1 MIDLELFRKN
11 PQIFES
17 EIKKRGLKINTS
29 IGLKLDKVKRDLI
42 FKIDRLRSEKNLA
55 SKIISGLKEEEKN
68 KKIDQMKK
76 INDDLKK
83 MEAELAEVEDKFIIH
98 FSTYPNLSRSTTP
111 VGKDE
116 SGNVVQSY
124 YGKKPEFDFK
134 PKSHVGL
141 GVNLDI
147 LDEKRAAKIS
157 GSRFVFLKNEAV
169 LLEFALIQYVLGI
182 LTRKGFTP
190 LLPPLLVK
198 ETAMYGTGFFPVEKT
213 QYYKTELDD
222 LFLIGT
228 SEVPLCAYHS
238 DEFLDADMLPLK
250 YTAFS
255 TCFRREAGTYG
266 KDLGG
271 MFRVHQFDKVE
282 MFIFA
287 HPEKSWEEYEKLRGI
302 LEEIMQGFKFHY
314 RIVNM
319 CTGDIGAPNAKKYD
333 LEAWLPEQKRYREL
347 ASCSHDTDFQA
358 RRLNIKYR
366 DGKKKELVHTMNSTA
381 CAVGRTLIAIY
392 ENYQDGDGNI
402 KVPEVLQPYMDG
414 IEIISRKKWDK

>member
-17 EIKKRGLKINTS
+17 EMKKRGLKIDTGA
-29 IGLKLDKVKRDLI
+29 GLELDRKKRELI
-42 FKIDRLRSEKNLA
+42 LKIDKLRFEKNLA
-55 SKIISGLKEEEKN
+55 SKIIPGLKGEEKN
-68 KKIDQMKK
+68 KKIDRMKK
-76 INDDLKK
+76 INEDLKK
-83 MEAELAEVEDKFIIH
+83 AEAELSDVEDKFLVH
-98 FSTYPNLSRSTTP
+98 FSTYPNLSHSTTP

-124 YGKKPEFDFK
+124 HGKKPEFDFK
-134 PKSHVGL
+134 LKNHIDL
-141 GVNLDI
+141 GVSLDI
-147 LDEKRAAKIS
+147 VDEKRAAKIS
-157 GSRFVFLKNEAV
+157 GSRFAFLKNEAV
-169 LLEFALIQYVLGI
+169 LLEFALVQYVLSI
-182 LTRKGFTP
+182 LTHKGFTP
-190 LLPPLLVK
+190 LMPPFLVK
-198 ETAMYGTGFFPVEKT
+198 EMAMYGTGFFPVEKT

-238 DEFLDADMLPLK
+238 NEFLDADILPLK

-271 MFRVHQFDKVE
+271 LFRVHQFDKVE
-282 MFIFA
+282 MLIFA
-287 HPEKSWEEYEKLRGI
+287 HPERSWEEYERLRET
-302 LEEIMQGFKFHY
+302 LEEIMQGLGLHY

-333 LEAWLPEQKRYREL
+333 LEAWLPGQNNYREL
-347 ASCSHDTDFQA
+347 ASCSHDTDFQS

-392 ENYQDGDGNI
+392 ENYQDSNGNI
-402 KVPEVLQPYMDG
+402 GIPEVLLPYMGG
-414 IEIISRKKWDK
+414 IKIISRKKDK

>member
-1 MIDLELFRKN
+1 MIDLEVFRKN
-11 PQIFES
+11 PEIFKE
-17 EIKKRGLKINTS
+17 EIKNRGLKIDVSTGIKVDTDRRNL
-29 IGLKLDKVKRDLI
+29 ILNVDKLRADK
-42 FKIDRLRSEKNLA
+42 NNA
-55 SKIISGLKEEEKN
+55 SKVIPSLKGSERD

-76 INDDLKK
+76 INDDLKEL
-83 MEAELAEVEDKFIIH
+83 EARLKGVEEKFLIH
-98 FSTYPNLSRSTTP
+98 FSKYPNLSHSTTP
-111 VGKDE
+111 VGRDE

-124 YGKKPEFDFK
+124 FGSKPEFDFK
-134 PKSHVGL
+134 PKNHTEIGIM
-141 GVNLDI
+141 LDI
-147 LDEKRAAKIS
+147 LDEDRAAKIS

-169 LLEFALIQYVLGI
+169 VLELALIQYVLKI
-182 LTRKGFTP
+182 LMGKGFTP
-190 LLPPLLVK
+190 LLPPYLVK
-198 ETAMYGTGFFPVEKT
+198 EKAMYGTGFLPVEKT
-213 QYYKTELDD
+213 QYYKTELDG

-238 DEFLDADMLPLK
+238 EEFLDVGSLPLK

-271 MFRVHQFDKVE
+271 MFRVHQFDKIE

-287 HPEKSWEEYEKLRGI
+287 HPEKSWEEYERLRGI
-302 LEEIMQGFKFHY
+302 LEEIMQGLGFHY

-319 CTGDIGAPNAKKYD
+319 CTGDIGTPNSKKYD
-333 LEAWLPEQKRYREL
+333 LEVWLPGQNKYREL
-347 ASCSHDTDFQA
+347 ASCSHDTDFQS

-392 ENYQDGDGNI
+392 ENYQDSNGNI
-402 KVPEVLQPYMDG
+402 KIPRALLPYMNG
-414 IEIISRKKWDK
+414 IDIISVKKSK

>member
-17 EIKKRGLKINTS
+17 EINNRGLKINTS
-29 IGLKLDKVKRDLI
+29 IGLELDKVKRDLI

-83 MEAELAEVEDKFIIH
+83 MEADLAEVEDKFIIH
-98 FSTYPNLSRSTTP
+98 FSTYPNLSHNTTP

-134 PKSHVGL
+134 PKSHVDL

-182 LTRKGFTP
+182 LIHKGFTP

-238 DEFLDADMLPLK
+238 DEFLDADRLPLK

-271 MFRVHQFDKVE
+271 LFRVHQFDKVE

-402 KVPEVLQPYMDG
+402 KVPEVLQPYMGG

>member
-17 EIKKRGLKINTS
+17 EINNRGLKINTS
-29 IGLKLDKVKRDLI
+29 IGLELDKVKRDLI

-98 FSTYPNLSRSTTP
+98 FSTYPNLSHSTTP

-134 PKSHVGL
+134 PKSHVDL

-271 MFRVHQFDKVE
+271 LFRVHQFDKVE

-302 LEEIMQGFKFHY
+302 LEEIMQELKLHY

-333 LEAWLPEQKRYREL
+333 LEAWLPGQRRYREL

-402 KVPEVLQPYMDG
+402 KVPEVLQPYMGG

>member
-11 PQIFES
+11 PQVFES
-17 EIKKRGLKINTS
+17 EINKRGLKIDIA
-29 IGLKLDKVKRDLI
+29 IGLELDRKKRDLT
-42 FKIDRLRSEKNLA
+42 FKIDQLRFEKNLA
-55 SKIISGLKEEEKN
+55 SKIIPGLKGEEKN
-68 KKIDQMKK
+68 RKINQMKK
-76 INDDLKK
+76 MNEDLEK
-83 MEAELAEVEDKFIIH
+83 MEVELADVEDKFLIH
-98 FSTYPNLSRSTTP
+98 FSTYPNLSHSTTP
-111 VGKDE
+111 IGKDE
-116 SGNVVQSY
+116 SGNVVESY

-134 PKSHVGL
+134 PKNHIDL

-169 LLEFALIQYVLGI
+169 LLEFALIQYVLNI
-182 LTRKGFTP
+182 LTYKGFTP
-190 LLPPLLVK
+190 LMPPLLVK
-198 ETAMYGTGFFPVEKT
+198 EMAMYGTGFFPVEET

-238 DEFLDADMLPLK
+238 NEFLDADALPLK

-266 KDLGG
+266 KDMGG
-271 MFRVHQFDKVE
+271 LFRVHQFDKVE

-287 HPEKSWEEYEKLRGI
+287 HPEKSWEEYGKLRGT
-302 LEEIMQGFKFHY
+302 LEEIVQGLELHY

-333 LEAWLPEQKRYREL
+333 LEVWLPGQEKYREL

-366 DGKKKELVHTMNSTA
+366 DGKKKELVHTINSTA

-392 ENYQDGDGNI
+392 ENYQDNDGNI
-402 KVPEVLQPYMDG
+402 RIPEVLLPFMRG
-414 IEIISRKKWDK
+414 IKIISRGKQN

>member
-17 EIKKRGLKINTS
+17 EINNRGLKINTS
-29 IGLKLDKVKRDLI
+29 IGLELDKVKRDLI

-98 FSTYPNLSRSTTP
+98 FSTYPNLSHSTTP

-134 PKSHVGL
+134 PKSHVDL

-271 MFRVHQFDKVE
+271 LFRVHQFDKVE

-333 LEAWLPEQKRYREL
+333 LEAWFPEQKRYREL

-402 KVPEVLQPYMDG
+402 KVPEVLQPYMGG